1 MPGSTAVPRFGWSL
15 ELADSSTADPQD
27 GRSLY
32 LDVDSIC
39 VVPWLEGSLGHV
51 RRGGAFWRLA
61 LGDSVQYRRHVLLD
75 DTEGL
80 DLSATSDASSGAGD
94 GLEELRFS
102 EDVARATDV
111 LQCVLTLD
119 KASLD
124 RFFRQDSQERDHS
137 GKDVDETNFC
147 VILAFIQ
154 SMLEVLL
161 GSPCVRKDVKT
172 TLCSWMSRAR
182 LPEVCFVAVFCAGP
196 QLSAPTSV
204 VFHYN
209 KCRSQR
215 CHLLWSK
222 GTWRGVTFTNDVSRN
237 QRSVRKG

>member
-1 MPGSTAVPRFGWSL
+1 VEYWYRHCQHGAAVSQLRAGPLQLSGQLHPGMPGSTAVPRFGWSL

-32 LDVDSIC
+32 LDVVSIC

-80 DLSATSDASSGAGD
+80 DLSATSDVSSGAGD

-102 EDVARATDV
+102 EDIARATDV

-124 RFFRQDSQERDHS
+124 RFFRQDSQEWD
-137 GKDVDETNFC
+137 N
-147 VILAFIQ
+147 
-154 SMLEVLL
+154 
-161 GSPCVRKDVKT
+161 
-172 TLCSWMSRAR
+172 
-182 LPEVCFVAVFCAGP
+182 
-196 QLSAPTSV
+196 
-204 VFHYN
+204 
-209 KCRSQR
+209 
-215 CHLLWSK
+215 
-222 GTWRGVTFTNDVSRN
+222 
-237 QRSVRKG
+237 